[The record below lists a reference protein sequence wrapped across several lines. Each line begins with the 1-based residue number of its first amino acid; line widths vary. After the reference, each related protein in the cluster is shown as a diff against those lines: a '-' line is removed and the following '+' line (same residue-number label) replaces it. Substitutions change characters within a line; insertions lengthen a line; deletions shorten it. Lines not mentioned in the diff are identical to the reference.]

1 MKQCTLIFPLNE
13 QWEILLGMKKRWF
26 GMGKWNGLWWKKEP
40 HETIEASAVREIAE
54 ESGIIITE
62 NQLAF
67 HWTIQFIFQWKEDWN
82 QIVYIYSIPNYQ
94 WEEPVETE
102 EMNPKWFSIHD
113 IPFDSMWEDDPFWL
127 PRMLQGETILSEA
140 IFDENGK
147 LAEWRDL

>member
-1 MKQCTLIFPLNE
+1 
-13 QWEILLGMKKRWF
+13 
-26 GMGKWNGLWWKKEP
+26 MGKWNGLWWKKEP

>member
-13 QWEILLGMKKRWF
+13 QWQILLGMKKRWF

-94 WEEPVETE
+94 WEEPIETE